1 MVLLLVDCKRLVKIP
16 QGFTSAYA
24 PQALTTRMEPAKIL
38 MSVRG
43 KIATR
48 MQSVVT
54 AQGVFLVL
62 VTRRVMK
69 ATATRNALTLMN
81 AKLLL
86 IRYCT
91 HVVFYVTIALSCDE
105 VRGVQQPKRICHAFK
120 ENRRIPTISFAS
132 ICICTLWAGLF

>member
-24 PQALTTRMEPAKIL
+24 PEALTTRTEPAKIL
-38 MSVRG
+38 MNVWG
-43 KIATR
+43 KPATR

-54 AQGVFLVL
+54 PQGIFLVL
-62 VTRRVMK
+62 AARRVMK
-69 ATATRNALTLMN
+69 ATATRNALTSMN

-91 HVVFYVTIALSCDE
+91 HVASFVALGSSCDE
-105 VRGVQQPKRICHAFK
+105 LSNNLTEHLMPATKTKRSQQRP
-120 ENRRIPTISFAS
+120 
-132 ICICTLWAGLF
+132 LF